1 MASWYDDVTEG
12 VTDFIHGIT
21 DIVGITDSKAP
32 ERAQEAAQ
40 EGMDSANAQLDQD
53 LQPGLGALDTAQYGR
68 SLGQNLDVYGQ
79 QMQGAMDQTQ
89 QAGDLSLG
97 EMDAGDAGNV
107 RDYLNPMMDEVLAKT
122 NQAVQGNAGSA
133 LQSSATARNTADA
146 VSGKAADFW
155 NTAYDQAMKNSQNNQ
170 HSISNFGKSAAQT
183 GTLAQQNLDAQNQ
196 PALDWINLNNDR
208 AMTRYGGNIGLTQSA
223 TEAAGQSRAII

>member
-1 MASWYDDVTEG
+1 MTWLDDVT
-12 VTDFIHGIT
+12 DFLGIT
-21 DIVGITDSKAP
+21 DTKAP
-32 ERAQEAAQ
+32 DRALAAAQ
-40 EGMDSANAQLDQD
+40 NGMDTANQQLDTD
-53 LQPGLGALDTAQYGR
+53 LQPGMDALNTAQYGR
-68 SLGQNLDVYGQ
+68 SLGHNLDVYGQ

-89 QAGDLSLG
+89 QAGDLALD

-122 NQAVQGNAGSA
+122 NQVVQGNAGSA

-170 HSISNFGKSAAQT
+170 RSISNFGKSAAQT
-183 GTLAQQNLDAQNQ
+183 GTLAQQNLDTQNQ

-208 AMTRYGGNIGLTQSA
+208 AMTRYGGNVGLTQSA

>member
-1 MASWYDDVTEG
+1 MASWYDDITNGVSDWVHG
-12 VTDFIHGIT
+12 VTDMIGL
-21 DIVGITDSKAP
+21 TDSEAP
-32 ERAQEAAQ
+32 DRAQQAAE
-40 EGMDSANAQLDQD
+40 EGMSSANAQLDAD
-53 LQPGLGALDTAQYGR
+53 LQPGMGALDTAQYGR
-68 SLGQNLDVYGQ
+68 SLGHNLDVYGQ
-79 QMQGAMDQTQ
+79 QMQGAMDQTR
-89 QAGDLSLG
+89 QAGDLSLD
-97 EMDAGDAGNV
+97 EMDAGNAGNV
-107 RDYLNPMMDEVLAKT
+107 RSYMNPMMDEVLAKT

-170 HSISNFGKSAAQT
+170 QAISNFGRSAAQA

-208 AMTRYGGNIGLTQSA
+208 AMTRYGGNVGLAQSA

>member
-1 MASWYDDVTEG
+1 MTWLDD
-12 VTDFIHGIT
+12 VTDFIGIT
-21 DIVGITDSKAP
+21 DTKAP
-32 ERAQEAAQ
+32 DRALEAAQ
-40 EGMDSANAQLDQD
+40 EGMDTANQQLDAD
-53 LQPGLGALDTAQYGR
+53 LQPGMDALNTAQYGR
-68 SLGQNLDVYGQ
+68 SLGHNLDVYGQ

-89 QAGDLSLG
+89 QAGDLALG

-122 NQAVQGNAGSA
+122 NQAVQGNAGNA

-170 HSISNFGKSAAQT
+170 QAISNFGKSAAQT

-196 PALDWINLNNDR
+196 PALDWINLNNDK
-208 AMTRYGGNIGLTQSA
+208 AMTRYGGNVGLAQAGTQ
-223 TEAAGQSRAII
+223 AAGQSRAII

>member
-1 MASWYDDVTEG
+1 MTWLDD
-12 VTDFIHGIT
+12 VTDFIGIT
-21 DIVGITDSKAP
+21 DTKAP
-32 ERAQEAAQ
+32 DRALAAAQ
-40 EGMDSANAQLDQD
+40 SGMDTANQQLDAD
-53 LQPGLGALDTAQYGR
+53 LQPGMDALNTAQYGR
-68 SLGQNLDVYGQ
+68 SLGHNLDVYGQ

-170 HSISNFGKSAAQT
+170 QAISNFGKSAAQT

-196 PALDWINLNNDR
+196 PALDWINLNNDK
-208 AMTRYGGNIGLTQSA
+208 AMTRYGGNVGLAQAGTQ
-223 TEAAGQSRAII
+223 AAGQSRAII

>member
-1 MASWYDDVTEG
+1 MASWYDDITNGVSDWVHG
-12 VTDFIHGIT
+12 VTDMIGL
-21 DIVGITDSKAP
+21 TDSEAP
-32 ERAQEAAQ
+32 DRAQQAAE
-40 EGMDSANAQLDQD
+40 EGMSSANAQLDAD
-53 LQPGLGALDTAQYGR
+53 LQPGMGALDTAQYGR
-68 SLGQNLDVYGQ
+68 SLGHNLDVYGQ

-97 EMDAGDAGNV
+97 EMDAGNAGNV
-107 RDYLNPMMDEVLAKT
+107 RSYMNPMMDEVLAKT

-155 NTAYDQAMKNSQNNQ
+155 NTAYGQAMKNSQNNQ
-170 HSISNFGKSAAQT
+170 QAISNFGRSAAQT

-208 AMTRYGGNIGLTQSA
+208 AMTRYGGNVGLAQSA

>member
-1 MASWYDDVTEG
+1 MASWFDDITGGVSDWVHG
-12 VTDFIHGIT
+12 VTDMMGL
-21 DIVGITDSKAP
+21 TDSKAP
-32 ERAQEAAQ
+32 ERAQQAAQ
-40 EGMDSANAQLDQD
+40 EGMDTANTQLDAD
-53 LQPGLGALDTAQYGR
+53 LQPGMDALNTAQYGR
-68 SLGQNLDVYGQ
+68 SLGHNLDVYGQ

-170 HSISNFGKSAAQT
+170 QAISNFGKSAAQT
-183 GTLAQQNLDAQNQ
+183 GTLAGANLEAQNQ

-208 AMTRYGGNIGLTQSA
+208 AMTRYGGNVGLAQAGTQ
-223 TEAAGQSRAII
+223 AAGQSRAII

>member
-1 MASWYDDVTEG
+1 MTWLDD
-12 VTDFIHGIT
+12 VTDFIGLT
-21 DIVGITDSKAP
+21 DTKAP
-32 ERAQEAAQ
+32 DRALAAAQ
-40 EGMDSANAQLDQD
+40 SGMDTANQQLDAD
-53 LQPGLGALDTAQYGR
+53 LQPGMDALNTAQYGR
-68 SLGQNLDVYGQ
+68 SLGHNLDMYGQ

-89 QAGDLSLG
+89 QAGDLALG

-155 NTAYDQAMKNSQNNQ
+155 NTAYDQAMKNSQNTRTAE
-170 HSISNFGKSAAQT
+170 SRCAE
-183 GTLAQQNLDAQNQ
+183 
-196 PALDWINLNNDR
+196 PAC
-208 AMTRYGGNIGLTQSA
+208 T
-223 TEAAGQSRAII
+223 